1 MQTISVV
8 ITAFNEETK
17 IEACLLSVKD
27 FADEII
33 VVDNSSTDKTAAI
46 AKKYTKHVYSQRNDP
61 EHIDLQKNFGF
72 SKATKDWVV
81 SLDADERLT
90 PELKKEIKK
99 ALDFSENKTLPAQK
113 GTPPKEGI
121 TGYWI
126 PRKNIIFGK
135 WIEHT
140 GWYPD
145 YQLRLFRNGKGKYT
159 EQHVHEFISIEGK
172 TVYLSEPMIHLNY
185 ESILQFF
192 FRTATVYAP
201 NEAEALLEKKYSFNY
216 LDTIRMPLREFLNRF
231 FAREGYK
238 DGLHGLVLSILM
250 SWYHFMIFAY
260 IWEKKKFRD
269 VNSPQ
274 FLDEVED
281 ETKKAYKELGYWF
294 YNEKIKQTA
303 SLPNKYLLKLKR
315 KITQ

>member
-33 VVDNSSTDKTAAI
+33 VVDSSSTDKTAAI
-46 AKKYTKHVYSQRNDP
+46 AKKYTKHVYTQKNDP

-72 SKATKDWVV
+72 TKATKDWVL

-99 ALDFSENKTLPAQK
+99 ALDFSKHHPDPLLK
-113 GTPPKEGI
+113 GEGDSPVN
-121 TGYWI
+121 GYWI
-126 PRKNIIFGK
+126 SRKNIIFGK

-145 YQLRLFRNGKGKYT
+145 YQLRLFKRGKGKYT

-192 FRTATVYAP
+192 LRTATVYAP
-201 NEAEALLEKKYSFNY
+201 NEAEALLQKKYTFNY
-216 LDTIRMPLREFLNRF
+216 LDAIRMPLQEFLNRF

-250 SWYHFMIFAY
+250 AWYHFMIFVF
-260 IWEKKKFRD
+260 IWEKKKFKE

-274 FLDEVED
+274 FFDEIEA
-281 ETKKAYKELGYWF
+281 ETKQAYKELGYWF

-315 KITQ
+315 KLS